1 MSYKQPLVFNA
12 KECKECSVPKGWGH
26 EVIFVNNE
34 LYCGKLLVFKK
45 GAKFSM
51 HYHLIKD
58 ETWYVDEGEFI
69 YRWIDTETVET
80 HEQHLKVGDIV
91 RQRPGQP
98 HQLEAKTEGTI
109 FEISTTHLDSDSY
122 RVWKGDS
129 QKY

>member
-1 MSYKQPLVFNA
+1 MEKPKVINA
-12 KECKECSVPKGWGH
+12 IECEGCNVPKGWGH

-69 YRWIDTETVET
+69 YRWIDTKNPLAYKIQV
-80 HEQHLKVGDIV
+80 QIQFVLKQLIV
-91 RQRPGQP
+91 FHP
-98 HQLEAKTEGTI
+98 
-109 FEISTTHLDSDSY
+109 THLY
-122 RVWKGDS
+122 
-129 QKY
+129 QF